1 MGFKRYGFGVQAAQI
16 VHDISFAGRHFLL
29 NQLPELYTACERNG
43 TNFPVQYI
51 GANVPQAWAAGSAF
65 MLTQALLGF
74 LPDAQRNKLYVDPLL
89 PAWLPDLTMRN
100 LRIGGHKLDIRFW
113 REDAQ
118 TAFEVIKGEPELVER
133 CEIASKI
140 AQLRA
145 PSDLTRPLA
154 PSLV

>member
-1 MGFKRYGFGVQAAQI
+1 
-16 VHDISFAGRHFLL
+16 VHDISFAGRYFLL
-29 NQLPELYTACERNG
+29 NQLPELYTACERNE

-65 MLTQALLGF
+65 MLTQTLLGF
-74 LPDAQRNKLYVDPLL
+74 LPDAPRNKLYVDPLL

-100 LRIGGHKLDIRFW
+100 LRIGRHKLDIRFW

-118 TAFEVIKGEPELVER
+118 TAFEVIKGEPGLVER

-154 PSLV
+154 HNLA